1 MKLAAARALAAL
13 TREPVPDS
21 VTMAYGGKVLRMGPD
36 YFIPKPFDPRVL
48 WWVAPAV
55 AKAAMESGVA
65 RSTFDISEY
74 RERLISKGSNAAY
87 TIMRRITK
95 EAQRDPRRIVFPQAA
110 NPRLLRAVQQIVEV
124 GIAKPVLLGRQAE
137 IAKLCEEM
145 SLDLVS
151 RVEVIDPRA
160 APNPRYSDRLYELRS
175 RKGLTELAAQA
186 LIGNS
191 DYYAALMVDR
201 GDADGMVTGFR
212 LNYPDTVRPPLEIFG
227 LSPGAKVAVGM
238 YLIVL
243 QNSVKFFGDSVFN
256 IAPDAETLAD
266 ITVQMADAVQ
276 GFGVTPRVAMI
287 SYSNFGS
294 VRHADV
300 TRIHRAI
307 EMVRDRRPE
316 LEIDG
321 EMQPE
326 IALDNERR
334 QQLYGFSRLTKP
346 ANTLVFPS
354 LAAGNS
360 AYQIARAIGGASA
373 VGPILLGLSKPVAA
387 MSNDSTVEEI
397 VNMTA
402 HVVMKAQQARR
413 DQVRA

>member
-1 MKLAAARALAAL
+1 
-13 TREPVPDS
+13 
-21 VTMAYGGKVLRMGPD
+21 
-36 YFIPKPFDPRVL
+36 
-48 WWVAPAV
+48 
-55 AKAAMESGVA
+55 
-65 RSTFDISEY
+65 
-74 RERLISKGSNAAY
+74 
-87 TIMRRITK
+87 
-95 EAQRDPRRIVFPQAA
+95 
-110 NPRLLRAVQQIVEV
+110 
-124 GIAKPVLLGRQAE
+124 
-137 IAKLCEEM
+137 
-145 SLDLVS
+145 
-151 RVEVIDPRA
+151 VIDPRA
-160 APNPRYSDRLYELRS
+160 APNPRYSERLYELRR

-256 IAPDAETLAD
+256 ISPDADTLAD

-307 EMVRDRRPE
+307 DLVRDRRPE

-334 QQLYGFSRLTKP
+334 QELYGFSRLTKP
-346 ANTLVFPS
+346 ANTLVFSS